1 MSSLNISY
9 LSKEYE
15 RFYGELILKNTLIDT
30 VSVLND
36 LFIIAIKMT
45 VENKQR
51 NISARS
57 FEQKDLYF
65 SNISLFQKNID
76 IIEPIFSSI
85 VNLVLGN
92 KSLAVFEM
100 VLGQVLEKHI
110 NRKDTGSYYTPTDTT
125 NFICWNAI
133 FISVLNKIHPDTLQH
148 IYQSL
153 NISNNVEFVEKK
165 NSFEK
170 KITILKRALSEKEK
184 AEIAGVLSNIR
195 ILEPTCGSGA
205 FIISAYECIKYLN
218 ESLLNCSLSKE
229 TYFENIYGVDIL
241 EEAIM
246 FSKTRLIIKA
256 IIDNNYSDRLI
267 HAIENNYISSD
278 ALSGSDG
285 VIEGKSGLDWKGFGL
300 FDCVIGNPPYV
311 EIKDKSNFSHYKT
324 QKCGNLYAYAIERA
338 CNLTKDGSVISFIV
352 PLPLIATPRMYDVRE
367 LLERNSS
374 VVYYCTF
381 ADRPGCLFTGVH
393 QRLTIFFSSVL
404 KNGGCRRF
412 TSSYKFWYKDERNK
426 LFESLDFIENNEDT
440 FPKIGTDI
448 ERRIFNKVKS
458 CDSSLID
465 IKDDE
470 GNYPLYI
477 SSRIG
482 FWAKAFIKKP
492 ITKEITE
499 IPFASDADR
508 RIAYCFVNSSLFY
521 YIWVITSDCWHV
533 TNSDLKT
540 IKFNYLKLSKKQIEE
555 LIALSKELEE
565 DLEKN
570 KVRINSKQTEFE
582 YKHKYSKDIIDKI
595 DDVLCLNCGF
605 DKKEID
611 FIKNYTLKY
620 RLNKIM

>member
-133 FISVLNKIHPDTLQH
+133 FISILNKIHPDTLQH

-153 NISNNVEFVEKK
+153 NISNNVEFVDKK

-426 LFESLDFIENNEDT
+426 LFESLDFIENNEDA

-458 CDSSLID
+458 CTSSLID

>member
-65 SNISLFQKNID
+65 SNISLFRKNID

-110 NRKDTGSYYTPTDTT
+110 NRKDTGSYYTPIDTT
-125 NFICWNAI
+125 NYICWNAI

-229 TYFENIYGVDIL
+229 TYFEKIYGVDIL

-256 IIDNNYSDRLI
+256 IIDNNYSDKLI
-267 HAIENNYISSD
+267 HTIENNYISSD

-458 CDSSLID
+458 CNSSLID

-492 ITKEITE
+492 TTKEITE

-508 RIAYCFVNSSLFY
+508 RIAYCFINSSLFY

>member
-1 MSSLNISY
+1 
-9 LSKEYE
+9 
-15 RFYGELILKNTLIDT
+15 
-30 VSVLND
+30 
-36 LFIIAIKMT
+36 
-45 VENKQR
+45 
-51 NISARS
+51 
-57 FEQKDLYF
+57 
-65 SNISLFQKNID
+65 
-76 IIEPIFSSI
+76 
-85 VNLVLGN
+85 
-92 KSLAVFEM
+92 M